1 MNAVMPRRP
10 RSVLICTLG
19 ATWAVIP
26 EVYGWLAPDHLDLY
40 RWHPDRDTLDRT
52 RCEHGLEPPDELW
65 VCTTGGA
72 RASKSVGA
80 VISWWSALGPPAA
93 LRVWMA
99 DGTDELAS
107 SAECEALREL
117 TMRLVLRASDL
128 VGETGVV
135 MLSLAGGRKTMS
147 ADLQHAG
154 ELFGARA
161 WLHVVG
167 PEQLPE
173 ALRVAAVDTFL
184 EPLSAEVAVAVQPL
198 VVGGGTPQ
206 DSVGIPVDGWAIAA
220 ERFALPDATPGQPL
234 RWRAVAGD
242 ASLVAEIEKRQRES
256 GRLLVNFVASLQSD
270 SPYEPWGGLLRLP
283 PARLEKLRHDVIDV
297 AAEST
302 LARLP
307 LADLHCHLGGCLDL
321 AGQKKVAESVW
332 ADAKQAQRAEALDA
346 VAPLLQ
352 EKASSWPSDWPQ
364 LCRQAPSRALAS
376 AALLLHSPPER
387 LEHGLWPPG
396 KARVGL
402 KFSQGFE
409 AYERPGELSGSA
421 VLGHDAALEPY
432 ARAIVERAR
441 RDGVL
446 YLELRG
452 SPHKYRAQGA
462 VAFVAELEAALR
474 RAGAQ
479 TSAFDHRRPGPR
491 VGFIW
496 ILDRR
501 HPEQWTALVRSA
513 VDAAARLPSFML
525 GLDVA
530 GDEAVPTSPAAL
542 AAAFEPAFR
551 ECLRITIHAG
561 EGESAEN
568 IWDAAY
574 HLHADRIGHGLT
586 LPAHPQLMQRFR
598 DRGILVELCPTSNR
612 EVVGFNDP
620 AYPDSQGH
628 PQHPLSAFAAAG
640 VPVALCTDNPG
651 ISRTTLAGEYVAASR
666 MTGGLT
672 LWGGLGLLRQAYDH
686 AFVSS
691 EEKLALRRFAEARI
705 VEQFAVPLAATQA

>member
-1 MNAVMPRRP
+1 MNAAVTRRP
-10 RSVLICTLG
+10 ESVLICTLG

-26 EVYGWLAPDHLDLY
+26 EVYGWLAPDRLDLY
-40 RWHPDRDTLDRT
+40 RWHPHRDSLDRT
-52 RCEHGLEPPDELW
+52 RREHGLAAPDELW
-65 VCTTGGA
+65 ICTTGGA
-72 RASKSVGA
+72 RASHSVA
-80 VISWWSALGPPAA
+80 SVMAWWTALGNPVP

-117 TMRLVLRASDL
+117 TLRLVLRAADR
-128 VGETGVV
+128 VGEAGAV

-173 ALRVAAVDTFL
+173 VLRAAAVETFL
-184 EPLSAEVAVAVQPL
+184 APLPVETAAAVQPL
-198 VVGGGTPQ
+198 VVGAGTRQ
-206 DSVGIPVDGWAIAA
+206 DSMSMPVDGWAISA
-220 ERFALPDATPGQPL
+220 ERFSLPEAMPGQPL
-234 RWRAVAGD
+234 RWRRVD
-242 ASLVAEIEKRQRES
+242 DDDSLVAEIEKRQRES
-256 GRLLVNFVASLQSD
+256 GRLLVNFVAGLQSEA
-270 SPYEPWGGLLRLP
+270 PYESWGGLLRLSP
-283 PARLEKLRHDVIDV
+283 TRLERLRHDVIDA
-297 AAEST
+297 AAESI

-321 AGQKKVAESVW
+321 AGQQKVAGAVW
-332 ADAKQAQRAEALDA
+332 ADATQAQRAEALRA
-346 VAPLLQ
+346 VAPLLG
-352 EKASSWPSDWPQ
+352 ENASAWPSDWPQ
-364 LCRQAPSRALAS
+364 LCRQARSRPLAS
-376 AALLLHSPPER
+376 AAVLLHSPPGTLNE
-387 LEHGLWPPG
+387 GLWPSNEP
-396 KARVGL
+396 RLGL

-421 VLGHDAALEPY
+421 VLGHPAALEPY

-452 SPHKYRAQGA
+452 SPHKYRAEGG
-462 VAFVAELEAALR
+462 VAFVADLEEALR

-479 TSAFDHRRPGPR
+479 TSAFDPGRPGPR

-501 HPEQWTALVRSA
+501 HPEHWTTLVSSA

-551 ECLRITIHAG
+551 ACLRITIHAG

-612 EVVGFNDP
+612 EVVGFRDP
-620 AYPDSQGH
+620 AFDKTQRYPH
-628 PQHPLSAFAAAG
+628 YPLSSFMAAG
-640 VPVALCTDNPG
+640 VPVAVCTDNPG

-672 LWGGLGLLRQAYDH
+672 LWGALGLLRQAYDH
-686 AFVSS
+686 AFVPS
-691 EEKLALRRFAEARI
+691 EEKLALRRFAEARML
-705 VEQFAVPLAATQA
+705 EQFAVPLASAPA